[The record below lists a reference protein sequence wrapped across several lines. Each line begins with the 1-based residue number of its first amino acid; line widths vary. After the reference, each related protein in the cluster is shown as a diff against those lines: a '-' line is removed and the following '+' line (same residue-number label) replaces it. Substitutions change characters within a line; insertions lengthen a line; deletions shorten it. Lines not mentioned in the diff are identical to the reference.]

1 MLYFRQKNDKIVC
14 LLCRH
19 YCQLKEGQVGICGVN
34 QNKNGELENLVYGKV
49 AALNVDPIEKKPLY
63 HFLPD
68 SSSLSLGTVGCNF
81 QCPFCQNWQIS
92 QSKEIASSHE
102 ISVDEIVNIALQRG
116 CKSISYTYN
125 EPTIFYPFAKDIALK
140 AKEHGIKSVFVSNG
154 LETPEVIADM
164 KGVIDAF
171 NIDLKSFDKGYYKK
185 VLKGSLDGVLD
196 SLKRLKEGGFW
207 VEVTT
212 LIVPDVNDGKEE
224 LAKIASFI
232 ADELDVYTPWHISA
246 FHPDFKMQDGDGT
259 KIEKLIEAK
268 EIGERAG
275 LKYIYLGNVGAKSI
289 TYCPACNQAL
299 IERDGFAVIKNS
311 LIDGKCPN
319 CQRELEGVWS

>member
-1 MLYFRQKNDKIVC
+1 MLYECEKNDKIIC

-19 YCQLKEGQVGICGVN
+19 YCQLKEGQIGVCGVN
-34 QNKNGELENLVYGKV
+34 QNRDGKLKNLVYGKV

-68 SSSLSLGTVGCNF
+68 STSLSLGTVGCNF

-92 QSKEIASSHE
+92 QTKETTSSYE
-102 ISVDEIVNIALQRG
+102 ISVDEIVNIALQKG
-116 CKSISYTYN
+116 CESISYTYN

-196 SLKRLKEGGFW
+196 TLKRLKEGGFW
-207 VEVTT
+207 LEITT
-212 LIVPDVNDGKEE
+212 LIVPEVNDSKEE
-224 LAKIASFI
+224 LEKIASFI
-232 ADELDVYTPWHISA
+232 ADELDVFTPWHISA

-259 KIEKLIEAK
+259 KIEKLYEAK
-268 EIGERAG
+268 EIGKKAG
-275 LKYIYLGNVGAKSI
+275 LKYIYMGNVGAKSI
-289 TYCPACNQAL
+289 TYCPKCNHEL
-299 IERDGFAVIKNS
+299 IVRDGFRVLKDN
-311 LIDGKCPN
+311 LKDGRCLECK
-319 CQRELEGVWS
+319 RELEGIWS